1 MNILTF
7 APLCSDPDEAV
18 RKFCAKTLK
27 IPYAAELLYL
37 PYVLF
42 RYKIELTP
50 FFGRKKTEESL
61 FLVDLLQGTPMNIQ
75 KATRFVLK
83 GELKGEFEAFQDLFL
98 PSKKEKTTAVIQRK
112 EVKEDHVLPRTLEE
126 EEAIKKGK
134 HLLMYDLM
142 RISGSLRYKRMD
154 IAPFPETKIL
164 YYPYWLIYYRNKKKK
179 MEFVVYDG
187 MSGEKE
193 KGQVVESIKL
203 GLVKKQ
209 KNINPS
215 EVEAR

>member
-7 APLCSDPDEAV
+7 APLCSDPDEAL
-18 RKFCAKTLK
+18 RKFCSKTLK
-27 IPYAAELLYL
+27 IPYAAEILYL

-61 FLVDLLQGTPMNIQ
+61 FLVDRLQGTPMNIR
-75 KATRFVLK
+75 KKTRFEFK
-83 GELKGEFEAFQDLFL
+83 GELQREFEAFRDLFH
-98 PSKKEKTTAVIQRK
+98 PSKNEKTTAVIQRK
-112 EVKEDHVLPRTLEE
+112 EVKEDHILPGILEE

-142 RISGSLRYKRMD
+142 RISGNLRYRRLD
-154 IAPFPETKIL
+154 ITPCPETKII
-164 YYPYWLIYYRNKKKK
+164 YYPYWIIYYRNKKEK

-203 GLVKKQ
+203 GLFKKQ
-209 KNINPS
+209 KNINLS

>member
-7 APLCSDPDEAV
+7 APLSSNPDQAV
-18 RKFCAKTLK
+18 RKFCSKTLK

-61 FLVDLLQGTPMNIQ
+61 FLVDRLQGTPMNIR
-75 KATRFVLK
+75 KKTRFELK
-83 GELKGEFEAFQDLFL
+83 GELQREFEAFKDLFH
-98 PSKKEKTTAVIQRK
+98 PSKNEKTTAVIQRK
-112 EVKEDHVLPRTLEE
+112 EVKEDHVLPGILEE

-142 RISGSLRYKRMD
+142 RISGNLRYRRMD
-154 IAPFPETKIL
+154 IAPFPETKIV
-164 YYPYWLIYYRNKKKK
+164 YYPYWIIYYRNKKEK

-193 KGQVVESIKL
+193 KGQVIESIKL

-209 KNINPS
+209 KNINLG

>member
-7 APLCSDPDEAV
+7 APLSSNPDQAV
-18 RKFCAKTLK
+18 RKFCSKTLK

-61 FLVDLLQGTPMNIQ
+61 FLVDRLQGTPMNIR
-75 KATRFVLK
+75 KKTRFELK
-83 GELKGEFEAFQDLFL
+83 GELQREFEAFRDLFL
-98 PSKKEKTTAVIQRK
+98 PSKNEKTTAVIQRK
-112 EVKEDHVLPRTLEE
+112 EVKEDHVLPGILEE

-142 RISGSLRYKRMD
+142 RISGSLRYRRMD
-154 IAPFPETKIL
+154 IAPLPETKIV
-164 YYPYWLIYYRNKKKK
+164 YYPYWIIYYRNKKEK
-179 MEFVVYDG
+179 MEFVVFDG

-193 KGQVVESIKL
+193 KGQVIESIKL
-203 GLVKKQ
+203 GLFKKQ
-209 KNINPS
+209 KNINLS
-215 EVEAR
+215 EMEAR

>member
-18 RKFCAKTLK
+18 RKFCSKTLK

-42 RYKIELTP
+42 RYKIELTS

-61 FLVDLLQGTPMNIQ
+61 FLVDLLQGTPMNIR
-75 KATRFVLK
+75 KTTRFELK
-83 GELKGEFEAFQDLFL
+83 GELQREFEAFGDLFH
-98 PSKKEKTTAVIQRK
+98 PSKKEKTSAVVQRK
-112 EVKEDHVLPRTLEE
+112 EVKEDHLLPRILEE

-142 RISGSLRYKRMD
+142 RISGSLRYRRMD
-154 IAPFPETKIL
+154 IMPFPETKIL
-164 YYPYWLIYYRNKKKK
+164 YYPYWIIYYRNKKK
-179 MEFVVYDG
+179 MEFAVYDG

-193 KGQVVESIKL
+193 RGQLVESIKL

-209 KNINPS
+209 KNINLG

>member
-61 FLVDLLQGTPMNIQ
+61 FLVDRLQGTPMNIQ
-75 KATRFVLK
+75 KTTRFELS
-83 GELKGEFEAFQDLFL
+83 GELQREFEAFQDLFL
-98 PSKKEKTTAVIQRK
+98 PLKNKKTTAVIQRRDV
-112 EVKEDHVLPRTLEE
+112 EEDHVLPATLEE
-126 EEAIKKGK
+126 DEAIKKGK

-142 RISGSLRYKRMD
+142 RITGNLRYRRLD
-154 IAPFPETKIL
+154 ITPCPETKII
-164 YYPYWLIYYRNKKKK
+164 YYPYWIIYYRNKKEK
-179 MEFVVYDG
+179 MEFAVYDG

-203 GLVKKQ
+203 GLFKKQ
-209 KNINPS
+209 KNKNLS
-215 EVEAR
+215 EAEAR